1 MIPPASH
8 GFDSQKSYICGNV
21 VFHATLVLNG
31 TLFRKLACRAH
42 VDCMHPVQAYGPTF
56 VPPQP
61 WLPIWAD
68 GVVPVTVLGGSGR
81 MMLPISW
88 WSRPW
93 LPPKRKMCGPSQN
106 VLSAKDT
113 GVSG

>member
-1 MIPPASH
+1 
-8 GFDSQKSYICGNV
+8 
-21 VFHATLVLNG
+21 
-31 TLFRKLACRAH
+31 
-42 VDCMHPVQAYGPTF
+42 MHPVQVYGPTF

-81 MMLPISW
+81 IMLPVNNDIAGTLRRMRQGTIGTLSRRLPISW

-106 VLSAKDT
+106 VLSA
-113 GVSG
+113 SGRGSSV